1 MATRSSK
8 APKAAS
14 KAALRTELVAQLEE
28 ALAAASAA
36 HAATV
41 AGATHAESKPEND
54 KDTRALE
61 LTYLARGQAQRVVE
75 LQAALIE
82 LASWSP
88 RSFGDDDGIALG
100 AMVTIDEDGVEKRLF
115 MAPAGGGN
123 QLAGGVQVV
132 TPQSP
137 LGVALAGK
145 FAGDEVEVRAGSRV
159 RMLEIVDVA

>member
-1 MATRSSK
+1 MAVKPSK
-8 APKAAS
+8 KAS
-14 KAALRTELVAQLEE
+14 GRGALRAELVTQLEE
-28 ALAAASAA
+28 ALALASAA

-75 LQAALIE
+75 LQAALVE

-88 RSFGDDDGIALG
+88 RGFSDDDAIALG
-100 AMVTIDEDGVEKRLF
+100 ALVTLDEDGDERRLF
-115 MAPAGGGN
+115 VAPSGGGN

-137 LGVALAGK
+137 LGVALLGK
-145 FAGDEVEVRAGSRV
+145 YVGDEVELRGR
-159 RMLEIVDVA
+159 RMEIVDVA